1 MFRCSSQNL
10 AHFTAL
16 CIPRANTVA
25 TAGKRDITITP
36 KVDDEFGFSGETM
49 NVPRLMVLRI
59 NDKQNVFETA
69 RRHKQNYNQ
78 SRLG

>member
-1 MFRCSSQNL
+1 
-10 AHFTAL
+10 
-16 CIPRANTVA
+16 
-25 TAGKRDITITP
+25 
-36 KVDDEFGFSGETM
+36 M